1 MFMRVA
7 RRAGDQREAPPGQP
21 DDIAIAHIDRVERQL
36 IPPVAP
42 AGGIHQTFADQ
53 FGQDH
58 GEDLARDIL
67 RRRDR
72 IEPHRPLPM
81 AIGQVLKRADRIT
94 GFLAEHAPRIKARPR
109 PQCQL
114 PEETAPR
121 TRSRPPLTELAAQG
135 HTLPTFEPVPR
146 KHRHDGWTPERQRA
160 FIHALAD
167 TGSVSRAARHVN
179 MSPEGAYY
187 LRRQPGSEQFRRAWE
202 AALDFGVQRL
212 KDIAYERAIDGQL
225 SPVFV
230 AGKLK
235 GFRRIRNDRLL
246 MFCLRMNARDEHG
259 RRLSASYFDP
269 NAARLSGSVSPS
281 PSGEGLGWGTSR
293 IAGSVTMP
301 ALSRAEKDDIN
312 AAILDNFDPV
322 RLTLPEIEAMQ
333 TMLAEAAARHR
344 AEEDGPVDGNPQPD
358 FIQLREG
365 KEWMEAGEIEGLFVS
380 EDALEPFLPDGA
392 EEDWRDLDQEPP
404 EVLSDAKWLE
414 RAGWGKKDAGKKRE
428 TKT

>member
-1 MFMRVA
+1 MT
-7 RRAGDQREAPPGQP
+7 RRKDP
-21 DDIAIAHIDRVERQL
+21 
-36 IPPVAP
+36 
-42 AGGIHQTFADQ
+42 T
-53 FGQDH
+53 
-58 GEDLARDIL
+58 
-67 RRRDR
+67 
-72 IEPHRPLPM
+72 
-81 AIGQVLKRADRIT
+81 
-94 GFLAEHAPRIKARPR
+94 
-109 PQCQL
+109 
-114 PEETAPR
+114 ETR
-121 TRSRPPLTELAAQG
+121 TPLTQLAAQG
-135 HTLPTFEPVPR
+135 HSLPGFEPVPR
-146 KHRHDGWTPERQRA
+146 KNNRHDGWTPERQRA

-269 NAARLSGSVSPS
+269 NAARLSGSAYASH
-281 PSGEGLGWGTSR
+281 LG
-293 IAGSVTMP
+293 GSVTMP
-301 ALSRAEKDDIN
+301 SLSRAEKDDIN

-344 AEEDGPVDGNPQPD
+344 AEEEGPVDGNLQPD

-365 KEWMEAGEIEGLFVS
+365 KAWMEAGEIEGLLPA

-404 EVLSDAKWLE
+404 EVLSDAEWLE
-414 RAGWGKKDAGKKRE
+414 RAGWGKNDAGKKRE
-428 TKT
+428 TKK